1 MELKICNLSKSYRD
15 NEILDDVNFTFK
27 DNCIYGL
34 VGRNGSGK
42 TTFMNSLDGD
52 IRINSGEFYL
62 DGEKLDTNDIGYI
75 VSTPVVPEFLTG
87 KEFLQFYLEIHN
99 NQKEIDFD
107 YYFDL
112 VELKKEDQDKLL
124 KDYSHG
130 MKNKMQLLINIIS
143 NPKILLLDEPLVS
156 LDVLAQDNIKKL
168 LKKLKKDH
176 IIIFSTHI
184 LEIAVDICDE
194 IILLKDKKFELV
206 EKKNLSTK
214 KYKDKILESLK
225 EVKEE
230 EDV

>member
-1 MELKICNLSKSYRD
+1 MELEIKNLSKSYKD
-15 NEILDDVNFTFK
+15 NEILRDINFKFK

-42 TTFMNSLDGD
+42 TTFMNSIDGD
-52 IRINSGEFYL
+52 ILINSGEFFL
-62 DGEKLDTNDIGYI
+62 DGEKLDIGDIGYI
-75 VSTPVVPEFLTG
+75 VSTPIVPEFLTA
-87 KEFLQFYLEIHN
+87 KEFLQFYLEIH
-99 NQKEIDFD
+99 KGEKDIDFD

-112 VELKKEDQDKLL
+112 VELEKEDQDKLL

-156 LDVLAQDNIKKL
+156 LDVLVQDSIKKL
-168 LKKLKKDH
+168 LRKLKKDH

-184 LEIAVDICDE
+184 LELAIDLCDE
-194 IILLKDKKFELV
+194 IILLKDKNFELV

-225 EVKEE
+225 EEK
-230 EDV
+230 DD